1 MTAPHPSPS
10 PSTRP
15 VGAAADAR
23 ELAGRVALVT
33 GGARNIGAAISQALA
48 AAGATVAINTR
59 SSRAQAE
66 ALAARIDA
74 EGDHASVHVADVTE
88 PAQVRAMVDAI
99 VERHGGIDLLVL
111 NASVRRETPFL
122 EIGWDEWHSLIA
134 GTLDAAFLCSQGC
147 LPSMIARG
155 GGSIV
160 TLGGLNS
167 MYGAHRRAH
176 GAAAKGG
183 LQGFTR
189 AIGREFADRGVRANC
204 VVPGQIETERPA
216 HRSPRAD
223 PALSVPMRR
232 AGLPEEIA
240 STVRFL
246 CGPGAS
252 YITGQTLH
260 VDGGRLMI

>member
-1 MTAPHPSPS
+1 MPPRADTVPEALPSGP
-10 PSTRP
+10 
-15 VGAAADAR
+15 AR

-33 GGARNIGAAISQALA
+33 GGARNIGAAISEELA
-48 AAGATVAINTR
+48 AGGARVAINAR
-59 SSRAQAE
+59 ASSAE
-66 ALAARIDA
+66 AESLAARIA
-74 EGDHASVHVADVTE
+74 ATGGEAAVFMADVSRPE
-88 PAQVRAMVDAI
+88 AVRAMTEAI
-99 VERHGGIDLLVL
+99 GERFGGIDLLVL
-111 NASVRRETPFL
+111 NASARRETPFL

-134 GTLDAAFLCSQGC
+134 GTLDSAFLCTQAC

-183 LQGFTR
+183 LQAFTR
-189 AIGREFADRGVRANC
+189 AIAREFADRGVRANC

-223 PALSVPMRR
+223 PAQSIPMRR
-232 AGLPEEIA
+232 AGLPREIA
-240 STVRFL
+240 TAVRFL

-252 YITGQTLH
+252 YVTGQTLH

>member
-1 MTAPHPSPS
+1 MTPSASASPGNGHSPPS
-10 PSTRP
+10 
-15 VGAAADAR
+15 R
-23 ELAGRVALVT
+23 ELAGRVAFVT
-33 GGARNIGAAISQALA
+33 GGARNIGAAISLELA
-48 AAGATVAINTR
+48 AAGARVAINTR
-59 SSRAQAE
+59 ASRAQAE
-66 ALAARIDA
+66 ALAGRIVGDGGEAAVFTGDVSQPDA
-74 EGDHASVHVADVTE
+74 
-88 PAQVRAMVDAI
+88 VRSMSEAI
-99 VERHGGIDLLVL
+99 VARFGGIDLLVL

-122 EIGWDEWHSLIA
+122 DIGWDEWHSLIA
-134 GTLDAAFLCSQGC
+134 GTLDSAFLCTQAC
-147 LPSMIARG
+147 LPSMIERG
-155 GGSIV
+155 GGAIV

-183 LQGFTR
+183 LQAFTR
-189 AIGREFADRGVRANC
+189 AIAREFADRGVRANC

-223 PALSVPMRR
+223 PAQSVPMRR
-232 AGLPEEIA
+232 AGQPQEIA
-240 STVRFL
+240 TAVRFL